1 MNHPYF
7 QLVPLLALVLLAS
20 CRGGGKD
27 PQLVKKSADQQ
38 TEIARLRGD
47 IALLDEQL
55 KNLPEDRSAA
65 LAAARKTAEAQTAE
79 VAKLQGEVAKLQARK
94 AQLAKEFDEYKRKYA
109 IR

>member
-1 MNHPYF
+1 MKHPYL
-7 QLVPLLALVLLAS
+7 QLVPVLAVVLLAS
-20 CRGGGKD
+20 CRGGKD
-27 PQLVKKSADQQ
+27 PQLLKKNADQQ

-47 IALLDEQL
+47 IASLDEQL

-65 LAAARKTAEAQTAE
+65 LAEARKTAEAQTAE

-94 AQLAKEFDEYKRKYA
+94 VQLAKEFDEYKRKYA